1 MGAET
6 LFYALV
12 ATGTV
17 ANIVG
22 QQQQAKQQQQ
32 AYEAQAQQTANQAA
46 YEKDAARARAEKI
59 RKMGKAQQGEAKA
72 ALAASGVKLGE
83 GTALEVQKDIGQR
96 AEEDALTAILQGDR
110 YEKSANAEIDMLNT
124 AGRNARS
131 NANMSSIGTVL
142 SSSATIAGSN
152 WKRAS

>member
-1 MGAET
+1 MGTEVVV
-6 LFYALV
+6 YALM
-12 ATGTV
+12 AAGTV
-17 ANIVG
+17 ASVVG
-22 QQQQAKQQQQ
+22 QQQQAKQQQKM
-32 AYEAQAQQTANQAA
+32 YEDQAQQTANQAA

-110 YEKSANAEIDMLNT
+110 YQQSADAEIDMLGK
-124 AGRNARS
+124 AGSNARS
-131 NANMSSIGTVL
+131 NANMSSVGTIL
-142 SSSATIAGSN
+142 SSASTVGSN

>member
-1 MGAET
+1 MGVET
-6 LFYALV
+6 ALYALAV
-12 ATGTV
+12 VGTAATV
-17 ANIVG
+17 MG
-22 QQQQAKQQQQ
+22 QQQQAKQQQKM
-32 AYEAQAQQTANQAA
+32 YEDQAQQTANQAA

-110 YEKSANAEIDMLNT
+110 YQKSADAEMEMLGK
-124 AGRNARS
+124 AGSNARS
-131 NANMSSIGTVL
+131 NANMASMGSVL
-142 SSSATIAGSN
+142 STGISMGSN